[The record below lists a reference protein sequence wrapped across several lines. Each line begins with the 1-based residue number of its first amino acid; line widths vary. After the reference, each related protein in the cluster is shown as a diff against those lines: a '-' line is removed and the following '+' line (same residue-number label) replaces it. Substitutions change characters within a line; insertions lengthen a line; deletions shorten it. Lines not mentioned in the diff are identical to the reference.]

1 MNNSMNSRKNAAR
14 IERQERRVEAGFMA
28 AQFPEVTGIV
38 ISMTYNQRGIAKSLP
53 RVVNFF
59 PGSYALF
66 RVDCLSKDCADG
78 GFDLTQVITAM
89 VRNHREATKGELS
102 CEGNSPSA
110 DHSAIAYEVAIQY
123 AQNHVLA

>member
-28 AQFPEVTGIV
+28 AQFPQVAGIV
-38 ISMTYNQRGIAKSLP
+38 INMTYTQKGIAKSLP

-66 RVDCLSKDCADG
+66 RVDCLSRGCADG
-78 GFDLTQVITAM
+78 GFDLTQVITGM
-89 VRNHREATKGELS
+89 IRNRRETAKGELS
-102 CEGNSPSA
+102 CVGNDPSA
-110 DHSAIAYEVAIQY
+110 GHSSIVYEVAIQY
-123 AQNHVLA
+123 S

>member
-28 AQFPEVTGIV
+28 AQFPQVAGIS
-38 ISMTYNQRGIAKSLP
+38 INMTYNQRGIAKALP

-66 RVDCLSKDCADG
+66 RVDCLSRGCADG
-78 GFDLTQVITAM
+78 GFDLTQVITGM
-89 VRNHREATKGELS
+89 IRNRREKAKGELN
-102 CEGNSPSA
+102 CEGNDPSSG
-110 DHSAIAYEVAIQY
+110 HSSIVYEVAIQY
-123 AQNHVLA
+123 A

>member
-28 AQFPEVTGIV
+28 AQFPEVAGIV

-66 RVDCLSKDCADG
+66 RVDCLSRGCAEG
-78 GFDLTQVITAM
+78 GFDLSQVITGM
-89 VRNHREATKGELS
+89 IRNRRATAKGELS
-102 CEGNSPSA
+102 CEGNDTSA
-110 DHSAIAYEVAIQY
+110 GHSSIVYEVAIQY
-123 AQNHVLA
+123 A